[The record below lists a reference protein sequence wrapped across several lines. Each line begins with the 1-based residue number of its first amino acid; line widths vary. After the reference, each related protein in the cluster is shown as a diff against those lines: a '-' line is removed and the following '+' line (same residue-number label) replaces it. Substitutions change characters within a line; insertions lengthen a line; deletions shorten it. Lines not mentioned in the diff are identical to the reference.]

1 MLFYICSNISN
12 QFTWWELGLKLFTN
26 MLMPLCG
33 HVYVLILYTSPS
45 SLIEYSFQL
54 SLTLFLALLS
64 FRKQHLKS
72 WTMHLF
78 VVSSVH
84 DLFGYVCP
92 ISLFIFNEAL
102 ISLFSQE
109 NLIFYF
115 TGLVILYMITFTFS
129 PFFVLVCPWSDSVIT
144 LT

>member
-45 SLIEYSFQL
+45 FSHRIFFPTFPYTFPCSPFV
-54 SLTLFLALLS
+54 
-64 FRKQHLKS
+64 RKQHLKS

-84 DLFGYVCP
+84 DLFVYVCP